1 MGENEMSILLIILY
15 ALMSASFFVLAALAD
30 GKTVK
35 VLNSVTA
42 VCWLVN
48 CILTIIR
55 ELAI

>member
-1 MGENEMSILLIILY
+1 MSILLIVLY